1 MRLHG
6 LISWYDEPCSALA
19 ATLIGLRTAQVD
31 HVIAVDGAYLLYP
44 DGKPSSSNDQAAT
57 IQAACRELGMGCTI
71 HTPQH
76 RWAGNEVEKR
86 TRMFSVAL
94 AASDP
99 GDWWL
104 NMDADMVVTQAPGNL
119 KQQLENT
126 EHHAAYCTLSEPR
139 NPDRAPD
146 QAKQF
151 EWHDGSYLIRL
162 LFRAQPLR
170 CDTKHCVYK
179 TNDDRVLWAPQTVAL
194 EEPAISIPELVVEH
208 RDQQRPALRTALKQ
222 QYYERR
228 DRFKIETNAEI
239 NAETIA

>member
-6 LISWYDEPCSALA
+6 LLCWYDEPCSALT

-31 HVIAVDGAYLLYP
+31 HVTAVDGAYLLFP
-44 DGKPSSSNDQAAT
+44 DGQAASSNDQAAT

-71 HTPQH
+71 HTPQA

-86 TRMFSVAL
+86 THMFRLAL

-104 NMDADMVVTQAPGNL
+104 SMDADMVVTQAPANL
-119 KQQLENT
+119 KQQLQDT
-126 EHHAAYCTLSEPR
+126 EHDAAYCTLTEPR
-139 NPDRAPD
+139 NPDHAPD

-151 EWHDGSYLIRL
+151 QWHDGSYLIRL

-170 CDTKHCVYK
+170 CDTKHCLYK
-179 TNDDRVLWAPQTVAL
+179 TDDDRVLWEPQNTAL

-208 RDQQRPALRTALKQ
+208 RDQQRAALRIALKN
-222 QYYERR
+222 QYYQRR
-228 DRFKIETNAEI
+228 DRFKAEV
-239 NAETIA
+239 AA